1 MRTQKLLL
9 PLSLLLASSL
19 GACKWTEFDDLKDD
33 TWVGSTEKPSV
44 KSADYGV
51 AIQRG
56 QRAGDGATLVVLG
69 AGQAT
74 YSELIYNAKG
84 DSSLA
89 PTVLELNSQYGIG
102 TLDPQPIMIA
112 DPTSDDI
119 AAVINA
125 GGSQIAVLI
134 GSGQIDLHQLFI
146 APSTVE
152 AATYMHPPNRPDNGE
167 PQMEAPLVASGD
179 YVLGTFLANVPNPAP
194 KCKLLSDKHDSG
206 GVAIGPRA
214 LGVVASATPPFDDV
228 LAWGASGKLFKY
240 DGHVFNGC
248 DPPPNGASPGEPLAS
263 IDTGFAPG
271 HGSQILTLT
280 GNLVVLQG
288 HHDSDDLSF
297 LQVYDASTM
306 TAVGSPVT
314 IAKLRAAAILTRGA
328 AKYVIAGYPTAVVD
342 GKSAGQVMLFT
353 ASATGLGATP
363 AMTIN
368 DAQPDDNQS
377 FGRSVT
383 ALPFNGSEVIAVAA
397 DNEVFVYFRAKLTD
411 GTMLYEETRQGR

>member
-19 GACKWTEFDDLKDD
+19 GACKWTEFDDLKDE
-33 TWVGSTEKPSV
+33 TWVGSTEKPNV

-56 QRAGDGATLVVLG
+56 QRAGDGGTLVVLG

-119 AAVINA
+119 SAIINA
-125 GGSQIAVLI
+125 GGSSIAVLI

-152 AATYMHPPNRPDNGE
+152 AATYMHPPDRIVAGVPE
-167 PQMEAPLVASGD
+167 PLMEAPLVASGD
-179 YVLGTFLANVPNPAP
+179 YVLGTFLANVPNPQP
-194 KCKLLSDKHDSG
+194 KCKLASG

-228 LAWGASGKLFKY
+228 LAWGTSGKLFKY
-240 DGHVFNGC
+240 PGSVFNGC
-248 DPPPNGASPGEPLAS
+248 DTALPPVQEPLAS

-288 HHDSDDLSF
+288 HHDSDDVSF

-314 IAKLRAAAILTRGA
+314 IAKLRSAAILTRGT

-368 DAQPDDNQS
+368 DAQPDDNES

-383 ALPFNGSEVIAVAA
+383 AMPFNGSEVIAVSA
-397 DNEVFVYFRAKLTD
+397 DNEVFVYFQAKLTD
-411 GTMLYEETRQGR
+411 GSMLYTETRQGR